1 MKSKSP
7 DKFKLPKDTNN
18 TISSKW
24 NECENLGL
32 KIQKFVP
39 FTSENGEKV
48 DKPKNYD
55 VFDYRVNIQKV
66 VLEEYKKY
74 FNLQKELWEFSGAK
88 VLKISNYS
96 RLVVG
101 LGDES
106 VYETSI
112 RLLRN
117 YGIPY
122 IPGSALKGV
131 TKHWAILETAESLQD
146 MENIENDFFDLVSR
160 VQKSLDNPA
169 RNENDKE
176 KVKEAIAK
184 KLGFNPPEGIFKEM
198 AILRTIFGTQNQEG
212 GVVFFDAILSP
223 ESIENNPVLELDVM
237 APHYQ
242 PYYSSEE
249 SKLNESENAP
259 GDWHDPKPIPFF
271 TVPKGIIFHFPVA
284 SRDRNT
290 NLVSK
295 ARDLLIEALK
305 EHGVGAKTSLGY
317 GRFK

>member
-1 MKSKSP
+1 MKGKSYNNSRNK
-7 DKFKLPKDTNN
+7 KFKLPKDINN
-18 TISSKW
+18 ILLSNKW

-48 DKPKNYD
+48 GKP
-55 VFDYRVNIQKV
+55 DYSLFGHKISIRKA
-66 VLEEYKKY
+66 LEEYKKH

-106 VYETSI
+106 VYEMSI

-122 IPGSALKGV
+122 IPGSALKGI
-131 TKHWAILETAESLQD
+131 TKHWAILEMAESLQGT
-146 MENIENDFFDLVSR
+146 ENFEEDFYNLAHK

-184 KLGFNPPEGIFKEM
+184 KLGINPPESIFKEM
-198 AILRTIFGTQNQEG
+198 AILRKIFGTQNQEG
-212 GVVFFDAILSP
+212 GVVFFDALPNP
-223 ESIENNPVLELDVM
+223 ESMKNNPILELDVM
-237 APHYQ
+237 TPHYQ
-242 PYYSSEE
+242 PYYSAED
-249 SKLNESENAP
+249 AP
-259 GDWHDPKPIPFF
+259 GDWHDPNPIPFF
-271 TVPKGIIFHFPVA
+271 TVPEGIIFHFPVA

-295 ARDLLIEALK
+295 ARDLLKEALK

-317 GRFK
+317 GRFE